1 MITSVL
7 AITADELAYRRA
19 RKDYEKGKISK
30 ESLQD
35 FTFISHRY
43 LPDAK
48 RYLSG
53 ILEGSISSAKDE
65 GEKALEVRQLLKT
78 SAGAEI
84 DAMVNA
90 LNGIPVRPAPGGD
103 PVLNPNVLPMGRN
116 MYSINAE
123 ATPGP
128 QAWEKGVALAEQP
141 CLTI

>member
-1 MITSVL
+1 MGESYSPKDMITSVL

-53 ILEGSISSAKDE
+53 ILEGSISPAKDE
-65 GEKALEVRQLLKT
+65 GEKALEVRQSLKT

-90 LNGIPVRPAPGGD
+90 LNGIPVRPAP
-103 PVLNPNVLPMGRN
+103 VEIR
-116 MYSINAE
+116 S
-123 ATPGP
+123 
-128 QAWEKGVALAEQP
+128 
-141 CLTI
+141 